1 MDYSE
6 SLSYLYAL
14 GHEVLAAKY
23 RLETIGALLEQLGN
37 PQHAFTT
44 VLIAGT
50 NGKGSTAAM
59 IEAMASAAGHRAG
72 LYTSP
77 HLVHIEERI
86 KVAGEYISSHDF
98 ARQAS
103 LVKQAADSLVED
115 GRLEAAPTFFEQV
128 TAIAFSHF
136 KEAGIRLAV
145 LEVGLG
151 GRLDATN
158 IVSPLVSVVTS
169 IDYDH
174 EQILGAEIAGI
185 AAEKAA
191 IIKPGS
197 RAVIGKQHHRE
208 ATEVLMRRCLEVDV
222 LPVFAGD
229 PIFNTASPDGCFT
242 FDYSS
247 AASTYSSLRLR
258 LRGRHQLD
266 NAAAAIET
274 AELLG
279 ECGFG
284 ISREAIVKGLREVD
298 WPARLELMDTE
309 PRVLL
314 DGAHNPAG
322 AARLRQYLDE
332 FWPEPYTLIF
342 AAMADK
348 NINAMAESLFGRA
361 RTIVLTRTRDIR
373 AASLPAMGE
382 AALAGSRNVIFTET
396 VKQALSWARSVTPR
410 TGLIV
415 VAGSLH
421 LAGAVKQVLD
431 EEDRQTA
438 FFGMSDP
445 DGTRAY

>member
-6 SLSYLYAL
+6 SLGYLYAL

-23 RLETIGALLEQLGN
+23 RLETIRLLLEELGN
-37 PQHAFTT
+37 PQHRFKS
-44 VLIAGT
+44 VLVAGT

-59 IEAMASAAGHRAG
+59 IEAVARTAGHLTG

-86 KVAGEYISSHDF
+86 KVAGQEISRSDF
-98 ARQAS
+98 ARHATQVRQSAE
-103 LVKQAADSLVED
+103 LLVEK
-115 GRLEAAPTFFEQV
+115 GSLEAAPSFFEQV
-128 TAIAFSHF
+128 TVIAFAHF
-136 KEAGIRLAV
+136 REVSVPLAI

-158 IVSPLVSVVTS
+158 IVNPAISVVTS

-174 EQILGAEIAGI
+174 QQVLGNEISQI

-191 IIKPGS
+191 IIKEGCL
-197 RAVIGKQHHRE
+197 AVIGRQDHRE
-208 ATEVLMRRCLEVDV
+208 ASEALMQRCLEVDV

-229 PIFNTASPDGCFT
+229 PSFQTTSGDGYFT

-247 AASTYSSLRLR
+247 GRAIYSSLRPG

-274 AELLG
+274 AELLDQS
-279 ECGFG
+279 GFP
-284 ISREAIVKGLREVD
+284 ITREAIVRGLREVD
-298 WPARLELMDTE
+298 WPARLEVVDSE

-342 AAMADK
+342 GAMADK

-361 RTIVLTRTRDIR
+361 RTIVLTRVRDSR
-373 AASLPAMGE
+373 AASLAVMGE

-396 VKQALSWARSVTPR
+396 VKQALSWARSVTAR

-421 LAGAVKQVLD
+421 LAGAIKSVLD

-438 FFGMSDP
+438 FFGINDP
-445 DGTRAY
+445 DGTRTY